1 VARWAAAIGVPL
13 AAVLGLRSAWRR
25 PSRLLTNAA
34 GLTLAVAMIVVGAGL
49 RASMARVAAS
59 RSTRA
64 EPGEALSA
72 GGVGDLYHQVRA
84 IVVGTA
90 VLLLVLAAV
99 NALIVASFAARDSAR
114 NHATLRAV
122 GATPRQTVAMLVV
135 SQLGACLLAVALGL
149 PLGLGLWRLMDGGD
163 LPPVDVPATTLLA
176 IAAAVPVAFAALVS
190 LPALRR
196 ARRAPAP
203 ALTYE

>member
-1 VARWAAAIGVPL
+1 VTRWAAAIGLPL
-13 AAVLGLRSAWRR
+13 AGVLGLRSAWRR
-25 PSRLLTNAA
+25 PSRLVTNAA

-49 RASMARVAAS
+49 RESMARVAAS
-59 RSTRA
+59 RSTSA
-64 EPGEALSA
+64 QPGEALNA

-84 IVVGTA
+84 IVLGTA
-90 VLLLVLAAV
+90 GLLLVLAAV
-99 NALIVASFAARDSAR
+99 NALIVASFAARDGAR

-163 LPPVDVPATTLLA
+163 LPPVDLPATTLLTIA
-176 IAAAVPVAFAALVS
+176 IAVPVAFAALVS
-190 LPALRR
+190 VPAVRR